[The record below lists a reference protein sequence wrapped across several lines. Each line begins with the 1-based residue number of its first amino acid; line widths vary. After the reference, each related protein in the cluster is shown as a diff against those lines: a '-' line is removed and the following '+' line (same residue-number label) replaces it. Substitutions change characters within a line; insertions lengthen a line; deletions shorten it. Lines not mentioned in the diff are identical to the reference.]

1 MDELQ
6 CIVEAMLPTIE
17 ANLNA
22 APSIFK
28 LWFGDFVL
36 MSLDE
41 KEAVFSTPTDLRK
54 RILTTKYLPLI
65 SSSLAEIIGFEVEI
79 KIISKEE
86 LQAKANESDPLDF
99 IPTKEEALEE
109 MKKTVDNVK
118 KVKKNAAEIQEKTSE
133 TAEKIQKKAEEKI
146 ESWY

>member
-36 MSLDE
+36 TSLDE

-54 RILTTKYLPLI
+54 RILTSKYLPLI

-79 KIISKEE
+79 KIISKE
-86 LQAKANESDPLDF
+86 SGIDF
-99 IPTKEEALEE
+99 VLSVSAELEE
-109 MKKTVDNVK
+109 MIGVVFDDVEVLN
-118 KVKKNAAEIQEKTSE
+118 
-133 TAEKIQKKAEEKI
+133 
-146 ESWY
+146 